1 MRLKILTPTQIEV
14 DTLIQKI
21 DFEALDGFFTLLP
34 KHIDFVDSLKQ
45 TIVQY
50 QTNDKTYYVACD
62 KGVVVKKADEVIIS
76 TNLAIQDD
84 DLEKLKKTI
93 AFDFKQMEQER
104 KEVLVSMSR
113 LELGLTKGLMNLNAS
128 EAGHVRL

>member
-1 MRLKILTPTQIEV
+1 MRLKILTPTQVEV
-14 DTLIQKI
+14 DTLVEKV

-34 KHIDFVDSLKQ
+34 RHIDFVDSLKQ

-50 QTNDKTYYVACD
+50 KTNDKNYYVACD

-76 TNLAIQDD
+76 TSLAIQDD
-84 DLEKLKKTI
+84 DLENLKKTI
-93 AFDFKQMEQER
+93 AYDFKQMEQER

-113 LELGLTKGLMNLNAS
+113 LELGLTEGLMTLNTS
-128 EAGHVRL
+128 QEVHHV

>member
-14 DTLIQKI
+14 DTLIDKV

-50 QTNDKTYYVACD
+50 KAGNKTYYVACD

-76 TNLAIQDD
+76 TSLAIQDD

-93 AFDFKQMEQER
+93 SYDFKQMEQER

-113 LELGLTKGLMNLNAS
+113 LELGLTKGLMSLNTS
-128 EAGHVRL
+128 EAGHV

>member
-1 MRLKILTPTQIEV
+1 MRLKILTPMQVEV
-14 DTLIQKI
+14 DTQIQKV

-50 QTNDKTYYVACD
+50 KSGEKNYYVACD
-62 KGVVVKKADEVIIS
+62 RGVVVKKADEVIIS
-76 TNLAIQDD
+76 TSLAIQDD

-93 AFDFKQMEQER
+93 AYDFKQMEQER

-113 LELGLTKGLMNLNAS
+113 LELGLTKGLMSLNTS
-128 EAGHVRL
+128 EAVHV

>member
-1 MRLKILTPTQIEV
+1 MRLKILTPMQIEV
-14 DTLIQKI
+14 DTEITKV

-34 KHIDFVDSLKQ
+34 KHIDFVDTLKQ

-50 QTNDKTYYVACD
+50 TTNDKTYFVACD
-62 KGVVVKKADEVIIS
+62 KGVVVKKGDEVTIS
-76 TNLAIQDD
+76 TSVAIQDD

-104 KEVLVSMSR
+104 KELLVSMSR
-113 LELGLTKGLMNLNAS
+113 LELGLTKGLITLNAS
-128 EAGHVRL
+128 EVGHV

>member
-1 MRLKILTPTQIEV
+1 MRLKILTPVQIEV
-14 DTLIQKI
+14 DTFIQKV

-34 KHIDFVDSLKQ
+34 KHIDFVTSLKQ

-50 QTNDKTYYVACD
+50 QTNDKVYYVACD
-62 KGVVVKKADEVIIS
+62 RGVVVKKADEVTIS
-76 TNLAIQDD
+76 TSIAIQND

-113 LELGLTKGLMNLNAS
+113 LELGLTKGLMNLNTA
-128 EAGHVRL
+128 EVANV

>member
-1 MRLKILTPTQIEV
+1 MRLKILTPTQVEI
-14 DTLIQKI
+14 DTLVQKV

-50 QTNDKTYYVACD
+50 KTNDKNYYVACD
-62 KGVVVKKADEVIIS
+62 KGVVVKKSDEVIIS
-76 TNLAIQDD
+76 TSLAIQSD

-93 AFDFKQMEQER
+93 SQDFKQMEQER

-113 LELGLTKGLMNLNAS
+113 LELGLTKGLMSLNTS
-128 EAGHVRL
+128 EAGHV

>member
-1 MRLKILTPTQIEV
+1 MRLKVLTPTQIEV
-14 DTLIQKI
+14 DTTIEKV

-45 TIVQY
+45 TIIQY
-50 QTNDKTYYVACD
+50 KTNNKTYYVACD

-76 TNLAIQDD
+76 TSLAIQDD

-93 AFDFKQMEQER
+93 AYDFKQMEQER
-104 KEVLVSMSR
+104 KEILVSMSR
-113 LELGLTKGLMNLNAS
+113 LELGLTKGLMSLS
-128 EAGHVRL
+128 TSQGAGHV